1 MTSVPENV
9 IAVLFFFNVVC
20 QVFYMK
26 VLETGTTH
34 PGAKEKSKHAGILVQ
49 QNTFAIG
56 QAIDM
61 AGNFASWL
69 KTVQK

>member
-9 IAVLFFFNVVC
+9 IAVLFFFFFNVVC

-49 QNTFAIG
+49 RNTFAIG

-61 AGNFASWL
+61 AGNFAS
-69 KTVQK
+69 

>member
-1 MTSVPENV
+1 
-9 IAVLFFFNVVC
+9 
-20 QVFYMK
+20 MK
-26 VLETGTTH
+26 ILETGTAH